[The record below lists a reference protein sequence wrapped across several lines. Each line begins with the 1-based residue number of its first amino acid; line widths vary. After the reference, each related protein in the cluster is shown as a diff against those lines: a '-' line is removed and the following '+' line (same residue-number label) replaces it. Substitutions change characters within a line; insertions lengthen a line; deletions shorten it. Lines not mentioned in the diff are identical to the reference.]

1 MSKSVAL
8 QHWPLDR
15 LIEYE
20 RNPRKNDHAVAQ
32 TAAAIKQFGFRVP
45 ILAKSDGLIVDGHL
59 RLKAARQLGLA
70 TVPVLLADDMTEA
83 QLKAFRLSVNKIA
96 DLALWDDELL
106 ALDLEELQNLNFDMA
121 AIGFSAE
128 EIAALTPLVQTGLTD
143 EDAVPDVQ
151 PDPITNPGEVWL
163 LGKHRL
169 MCGDATQAGALER
182 LCAQV
187 GVDLLL
193 TDPPYNVAYG
203 GAKGNAAN
211 KNKVDGANRNTQTLL
226 NDDLSDTAFRTF
238 LTAAFAAAA
247 TVMKPGAVF
256 YIWHSDTE
264 SYNFRGACRDAGLS
278 VRQCLIWKKSSLV
291 MGRQDYQ
298 WKHEPCLYGWKDGAA
313 HLWATDRK
321 QTTVLEFDRPSRSLE
336 HPTMKPVALF
346 EYQMLNNTKGAD
358 VVLDPFGGSGT
369 TILACEKH
377 GRHARLL
384 ELDPKYCDVIIR
396 RWQQFTGQGATL
408 DGDGRTFEEITRE
421 RTQAHT
427 DAPQAGVRDPA
438 KAQG

>member
-1 MSKSVAL
+1 V
-8 QHWPLDR
+8 
-15 LIEYE
+15 EYE

-32 TAAAIKQFGFRVP
+32 TAAAIEQFGFRVP

-59 RLKAARQLGLA
+59 RFKAARQLGLA

-96 DLALWDDELL
+96 DLALWDEELL
-106 ALDLEELQNLNFDMA
+106 ALDLEDLQNLNFDMA

-128 EIAALTPLVQTGLTD
+128 EIAALTPPAKAGLTD
-143 EDAVPDVQ
+143 EDAVPDIQ
-151 PDPITNPGEVWL
+151 PDPITKPDDVWL
-163 LGKHRL
+163 LGNHRL
-169 MCGDATQAGALER
+169 MCGDATQASALER
-182 LCAQV
+182 LCAQL

-203 GAKGNAAN
+203 GEKGNAAN
-211 KNKVDGANRNTQTLL
+211 KNKVDGAKRNTQTIL
-226 NDDLSDTAFRTF
+226 NDDMSDAAFRTF

-264 SYNFRGACRDAGLS
+264 SYNFRGACKEAGLS

-321 QTTVLEFDRPSRSLE
+321 QTTVLEFDRPSKSLE

-358 VVLDPFGGSGT
+358 IVLDPFGGSGT
-369 TILACEKH
+369 TIMACEKH

-396 RWQQFTGQGATL
+396 RWQEFTGQGATL

-427 DAPQAGVRDPA
+427 DAPQAGVRDA
-438 KAQG
+438 KKTQG

>member
-15 LIEYE
+15 LVEYE

-32 TAAAIKQFGFRVP
+32 TAAAIEQFGFRVP

-96 DLALWDDELL
+96 DLALWDEELL

-128 EIAALTPLVQTGLTD
+128 ELAALTPPIQTGLTD
-143 EDAVPDVQ
+143 EDAVPEVQ
-151 PDPITNPGEVWL
+151 SDPITKPDEVWL

-211 KNKVDGANRNTQTLL
+211 KNKVDGANRNTETLL
-226 NDDLSDTAFRTF
+226 NDDLSDAAFRTF

-264 SYNFRGACRDAGLS
+264 SYNFRGACRDAELT

-369 TILACEKH
+369 TMLACEKH

-384 ELDPKYCDVIIR
+384 ELDPKYCDVIVR
-396 RWQQFTGQGATL
+396 RWQQFTGHCATL

-427 DAPQAGVRDPA
+427 DAPQAGVRDA
-438 KAQG
+438 EKAQG

>member
-1 MSKSVAL
+1 MSKPVAL

-15 LIEYE
+15 LVEYE

-32 TAAAIKQFGFRVP
+32 TAAAIEQFGFRVP

-59 RLKAARQLGLA
+59 RFKAARQLGLA

-96 DLALWDDELL
+96 DLALWDEDLL
-106 ALDLEELQNLNFDMA
+106 ALDLAELQDLKFDMA

-128 EIAALTPLVQTGLTD
+128 EIAALTPAVQTGLTD
-143 EDAVPDVQ
+143 EDAVPNVQ
-151 PDPITNPGEVWL
+151 PDPITKPDDVWL
-163 LGKHRL
+163 LGNHRL
-169 MCGDATQAGALER
+169 MCGDATQASALER
-182 LCAQV
+182 LCAQL

-203 GAKGNAAN
+203 GEKGNAAN
-211 KNKVDGANRNTQTLL
+211 KNKVDGAKRNTQTIL
-226 NDDLSDTAFRTF
+226 NDDMSDAAFRTF

-264 SYNFRGACRDAGLS
+264 SYNFRGACKDAKLT

-321 QTTVLEFDRPSRSLE
+321 QTTVLEFDRPSKSLE

-358 VVLDPFGGSGT
+358 IVLDPFGGSGT
-369 TILACEKH
+369 TIMACEKH

-396 RWQQFTGQGATL
+396 RWQEFTGQGATL

-427 DAPQAGVRDPA
+427 DAPQAGVRDA
-438 KAQG
+438 EKAQG

>member
-1 MSKSVAL
+1 MVFLFKTVDPGQSQKITRPKLGKPILSKSVAL

-32 TAAAIKQFGFRVP
+32 TAAAIAQFGFRVP

-96 DLALWDDELL
+96 DLAQWDDALL
-106 ALDLEELQNLNFDMA
+106 ALDLAELQDLKFDMA

-128 EIAALTPLVQTGLTD
+128 EIAALTPPIQTGLTD
-143 EDAVPDVQ
+143 EDAVPEVQ
-151 PDPITNPGEVWL
+151 PDPITKPDEVWL

-203 GAKGNAAN
+203 GAKGNAGQQEQSGWRKA
-211 KNKVDGANRNTQTLL
+211 KHP
-226 NDDLSDTAFRTF
+226 DDLERRHVGCGVSDISHGGIRCS
-238 LTAAFAAAA
+238 
-247 TVMKPGAVF
+247 G
-256 YIWHSDTE
+256 HSDETGGGVLYLALGYGKLQFPGRVQGGRTE
-264 SYNFRGACRDAGLS
+264 RA
-278 VRQCLIWKKSSLV
+278 
-291 MGRQDYQ
+291 
-298 WKHEPCLYGWKDGAA
+298 P
-313 HLWATDRK
+313 
-321 QTTVLEFDRPSRSLE
+321 
-336 HPTMKPVALF
+336 
-346 EYQMLNNTKGAD
+346 
-358 VVLDPFGGSGT
+358 VLD
-369 TILACEKH
+369 LEKVFARDGPPRLPMEARAVLVWVE
-377 GRHARLL
+377 GRCCASVGHR
-384 ELDPKYCDVIIR
+384 P
-396 RWQQFTGQGATL
+396 
-408 DGDGRTFEEITRE
+408 
-421 RTQAHT
+421 
-427 DAPQAGVRDPA
+427 
-438 KAQG
+438 